1 MGGTRGLGEWPGL
14 RSNQELMAPG
24 PSPCCCSTDSNEQG
38 YPAGRVWPGLGS
50 GREQGRPHSVLTVLH
65 KQIDRIGSDDDGKH
79 MIRG

>member
-1 MGGTRGLGEWPGL
+1 MGGTRGLGECPGS
-14 RSNQELMAPG
+14 RSNQELKAPVRVPVG
-24 PSPCCCSTDSNEQG
+24 CSTDSNEQG

-65 KQIDRIGSDDDGKH
+65 KQIRIGSDDDGKH